1 MGITLKDILHDRVR
15 TLLHL
20 ETEAGL
26 GCTDPAAIGLA
37 AANAAALLDSQEF
50 DAIEVEV
57 DPNIYKDALAVI
69 IPASGGQCGLELAA
83 AMGAMVG
90 DPTLKLQVFAG
101 MDSPRL
107 EMAKRLVQ
115 EGKVSVAL
123 HEGPLGIYVRV
134 AVSAA
139 GQTAAAVITGQHDH
153 LEALFL
159 DGQPLPD
166 HPWLSR
172 RVGPEM
178 DLEFIEN
185 WLTSL
190 SLAEMAELLDELD
203 SDDLAYIQK
212 SVDMNLKLAEIGLTQ
227 ASGLGVGQAQLSL
240 VRQGLLKKDM
250 ALWGGMLAAAGIDAR
265 MGGVMEPAMTLA
277 GSGNHGIAAS
287 LPLVAAADFAILE
300 DRQVLVKAVMLS
312 YLVTCYLKA
321 LVGRLSALC
330 GCSVASGAGVAAG
343 VTYMLGGPVDRI
355 GGAIK
360 NHLENLATVICDGAK
375 TGCALKVGEAMSS
388 AVKSAL
394 LALNGCIVKST
405 DGIIADTVEDTMR
418 HVGRLGQEGLARMDP
433 VILEILRHKCR

>member
-1 MGITLKDILHDRVR
+1 MGITLKDMLHDRAR
-15 TLLHL
+15 AFLHL

-26 GCTDPAAIGLA
+26 GCTEPAAIGLA
-37 AANAAALLDSQEF
+37 AAAAAALLDSQEF
-50 DAIEVEV
+50 ETIEVEV
-57 DPNIYKDALAVI
+57 DQNIFKNALAVI

-83 AMGAMVG
+83 AMGVVVG

-115 EGKVSVAL
+115 DGKVSVAL
-123 HEGPLGIYVRV
+123 HEGPPGLNVRV
-134 AVSAA
+134 SVGA
-139 GQTAAAVITGQHDH
+139 GGRTAAAVITGQHDH

-159 DGQPLPD
+159 NGQPLPD

-172 RVGPEM
+172 GGGPGM
-178 DLEFIEN
+178 DLETLEK

-212 SVDMNLKLAEIGLTQ
+212 SVDMNLKLAEIGLAQ
-227 ASGLGVGQAQLSL
+227 ASGLGVAQAQVSL

-265 MGGVMEPAMTLA
+265 MGGVMQPAMTLA
-277 GSGNHGIAAS
+277 GSGNQGIAAS
-287 LPLVAAADFAILE
+287 LPLVAAADFTILE

-312 YLVTCYLKA
+312 YLVTCHLKA

-330 GCSVASGAGVAAG
+330 GSGVASGAGVAAG

-360 NHLENLATVICDGAK
+360 NHLENSATVICDGAK
-375 TGCALKVGEAMSS
+375 TGCALKVGEAMAS

-405 DGIIADTVEDTMR
+405 DGFIADTVEDTMR
-418 HVGRLGQEGLARMDP
+418 NLGRLSQEGLARMDP
-433 VILEILRHKCR
+433 VVLEILRHKCR

>member
-1 MGITLKDILHDRVR
+1 MGFTLKDILHDRVR
-15 TLLHL
+15 ALLHL

-37 AANAAALLDSQEF
+37 AAAAAALLENQEF
-50 DAIEVEV
+50 DAIEVIV
-57 DPNIYKDALAVI
+57 DPNIFKDALAVI

-83 AMGAMVG
+83 AMGAIVG
-90 DPTLKLQVFAG
+90 DPTLNLQIFAG
-101 MDSPRL
+101 VDSPRL
-107 EMAKRLVQ
+107 EIAKRLVQ

-123 HEGPLGIYVRV
+123 HEGPPGIYVRV

-139 GQTAAAVITGQHDH
+139 GKKAAAVITGQHDH

-159 DGQPLPD
+159 EGQPLPD

-172 RVGPEM
+172 RVSPGM
-178 DLEFIEN
+178 DLESLEN

-190 SLAEMAELLDELD
+190 SLAEMVELLDELD
-203 SDDLAYIQK
+203 RDDLAYIQK
-212 SVDMNLKLAEIGLTQ
+212 SVDMNLKLAEIGLNQ
-227 ASGLGVGQAQLSL
+227 ASGLGVGQTQVSL
-240 VRQGLLKKDM
+240 IRQGLLKKDM
-250 ALWGGMLAAAGIDAR
+250 VLWSGIMAAAGIDAR
-265 MGGVMEPAMTLA
+265 MGGVMQPAMTLA

-287 LPLVAAADFAILE
+287 LPLVAAADFANLE
-300 DRQVLVKAVMLS
+300 DRQVLLKAVMLS

-321 LVGRLSALC
+321 LVGRLSAMC
-330 GCSVASGAGVAAG
+330 GCCVASGAGVAAG

-375 TGCALKVGEAMSS
+375 TGCGLKVGEAMSS
-388 AVKSAL
+388 AVKSAI

-405 DGIIADTVEDTMR
+405 DGFIADTVEDTMR
-418 HVGRLGQEGLARMDP
+418 HLGRLGQEGLARMDP
-433 VILEILRHKCR
+433 VLLDILRHKCR